1 MGAAFLHESPEAV
14 EAIQTA
20 LELGVNYF
28 DTYPGHHEEKWG
40 DALSGVPRSSY
51 YLQAKIGTH
60 PERRKDFS
68 GEGARWS
75 LDQSLRS
82 LKTDY
87 LDCVLVHDPA
97 DVEEL
102 LREGAVFDVLLEMKS
117 QGVVRNIGLGARSH
131 DWHVRLIDEGISDV
145 SLTFLDYTL
154 VNQTAAATI
163 FPAARR
169 RSTGVILASV
179 QGMGLLTGQE
189 PDPDRERGMHPGS
202 EPRAH
207 RIWTWCREHGVNIR
221 HLGKRGLAQFR
232 IPVAPLAEQERIVAA
247 IEEHFSRLDAAT
259 VALADA
265 HKKLDVLL
273 RAVLRTV
280 CEGSWDTKPLGQVI
294 VSLKNGVFVS
304 RPSATPPGH
313 PIYRIS
319 AVRPLVLRID
329 DIRWA
334 NPVPDSFHN
343 YAVEAG
349 DILFTRYSGN
359 PTYVG
364 AAAVVPQD
372 GAGVLHPDKLI
383 RVIADRDSV
392 LPEWIAAYVTAGQG
406 RREIEKRLKTTA
418 GQVGISGSQL
428 RSVPIAVPPI
438 AYQQHAVNK
447 ISNVLAERE
456 RIHQT
461 LSATRERIEVLRQ
474 SVLALAFSG
483 RLVPQ
488 DPNDELAT
496 TLLERIAISRRTAP
510 TRQD

>member
-1 MGAAFLHESPEAV
+1 MRPAALAMGAAFLHESPEAV

-40 DALSGVPRSSY
+40 EALSGVPRSSY

-97 DVEEL
+97 DVDEL
-102 LREGAVFDVLLEMKS
+102 LREGAVFDVLREMKS

-154 VNQTAAATI
+154 VNQSAAATI

-169 RSTGVILASV
+169 RATGIILASV

-221 HLGKRGLAQFR
+221 HLAIQFCLAA
-232 IPVAPLAEQERIVAA
+232 PVDSIVMFGPASIQHVHDA
-247 IEEHFSRLDAAT
+247 HEAAT
-259 VALADA
+259 ETIPAERWEAFDQA
-265 HKKLDVLL
+265 F
-273 RAVLRTV
+273 
-280 CEGSWDTKPLGQVI
+280 GI
-294 VSLKNGVFVS
+294 
-304 RPSATPPGH
+304 RPGM
-313 PIYRIS
+313 
-319 AVRPLVLRID
+319 D
-329 DIRWA
+329 
-334 NPVPDSFHN
+334 
-343 YAVEAG
+343 
-349 DILFTRYSGN
+349 
-359 PTYVG
+359 
-364 AAAVVPQD
+364 
-372 GAGVLHPDKLI
+372 
-383 RVIADRDSV
+383 
-392 LPEWIAAYVTAGQG
+392 
-406 RREIEKRLKTTA
+406 
-418 GQVGISGSQL
+418 SGS
-428 RSVPIAVPPI
+428 S
-438 AYQQHAVNK
+438 
-447 ISNVLAERE
+447 
-456 RIHQT
+456 
-461 LSATRERIEVLRQ
+461 
-474 SVLALAFSG
+474 
-483 RLVPQ
+483 
-488 DPNDELAT
+488 
-496 TLLERIAISRRTAP
+496 
-510 TRQD
+510 

>member
-1 MGAAFLHESPEAV
+1 MRPAALAMGAAFLHESPEAV

-97 DVEEL
+97 DVDEL
-102 LREGAVFDVLLEMKS
+102 LHEGAVFDVLLEMKS

-154 VNQTAAATI
+154 VNQSAAATI
-163 FPAARR
+163 FPAARK

-221 HLGKRGLAQFR
+221 HLAIQFCLAAPVDSIVMFGPASIR
-232 IPVAPLAEQERIVAA
+232 HVHDACEAATETIPVELWESFDQSFGIRPGM
-247 IEEHFSRLDAAT
+247 DA
-259 VALADA
+259 
-265 HKKLDVLL
+265 
-273 RAVLRTV
+273 
-280 CEGSWDTKPLGQVI
+280 GS
-294 VSLKNGVFVS
+294 S
-304 RPSATPPGH
+304 
-313 PIYRIS
+313 
-319 AVRPLVLRID
+319 
-329 DIRWA
+329 
-334 NPVPDSFHN
+334 
-343 YAVEAG
+343 
-349 DILFTRYSGN
+349 
-359 PTYVG
+359 
-364 AAAVVPQD
+364 
-372 GAGVLHPDKLI
+372 
-383 RVIADRDSV
+383 
-392 LPEWIAAYVTAGQG
+392 
-406 RREIEKRLKTTA
+406 
-418 GQVGISGSQL
+418 
-428 RSVPIAVPPI
+428 
-438 AYQQHAVNK
+438 
-447 ISNVLAERE
+447 
-456 RIHQT
+456 
-461 LSATRERIEVLRQ
+461 
-474 SVLALAFSG
+474 
-483 RLVPQ
+483 
-488 DPNDELAT
+488 
-496 TLLERIAISRRTAP
+496 
-510 TRQD
+510 